1 MGMLPIT
8 IRKKTINKVDLE
20 LIRTTVNKHW
30 DKGRTQISEI
40 LCRKWNWVQPN
51 GRLKDMAC
59 REVLL
64 TLKRKG
70 LITLPPRFNSANNDK
85 RNRSIPFV
93 EIDQNPLQ
101 KKLSNL
107 PPVKLKMVRNT
118 SFEPLYNSLVAS
130 R

>member
-8 IRKKTINKVDLE
+8 IRKRIITEADVG
-20 LIRTTVNKHW
+20 LIQASVSEHW
-30 DKGRTQISEI
+30 RKGRTQIPQI

-70 LITLPPRFNSANNDK
+70 LISLPQRVNGAHNED
-85 RNRSIPFV
+85 RNRFIPVVKIQQSPLEGKPSHFESV
-93 EIDQNPLQ
+93 RRWIFQSKSLLHELVVNID
-101 KKLSNL
+101 
-107 PPVKLKMVRNT
+107 
-118 SFEPLYNSLVAS
+118 
-130 R
+130 

>member
-8 IRKKTINKVDLE
+8 VRKRTINKADLE
-20 LIRTTVNKHW
+20 LIQTTVREYW

-40 LCRKWNWVQPN
+40 LCRKWNWLQPN

-85 RNRSIPFV
+85 RNRAIPIV
-93 EIDQNPLQ
+93 ETDPLCKNA
-101 KKLSNL
+101 KKKY
-107 PPVKLKMVRNT
+107 PEYPVDPVKKFVRRVL
-118 SFEPLYNSLVAS
+118 SALYN
-130 R
+130 